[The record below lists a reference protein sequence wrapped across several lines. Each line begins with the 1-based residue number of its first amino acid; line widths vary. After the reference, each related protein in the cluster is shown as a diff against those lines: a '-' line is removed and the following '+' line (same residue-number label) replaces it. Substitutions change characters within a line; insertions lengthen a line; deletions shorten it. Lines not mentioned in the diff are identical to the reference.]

1 MESNNF
7 PKNISINENIDND
20 IINEEETFEYK
31 YNQIKPKVKT
41 ISIKEVIQYSVF
53 KKRKKLYNIPI
64 KINEKKEKKKEKNID
79 ENNIKRKFK
88 KNNDDKLIKTNTNSK
103 FNFLVRKISR
113 DEYFYII
120 NKKNKKSIQKEE
132 KKNNN
137 SCIKSVEESNTSLCI
152 KSISDKCIKS
162 TRNQNNNDFYNY
174 SPKYYHNPKKT

>member
-64 KINEKKEKKKEKNID
+64 KINEKKEEKKEKNID

-132 KKNNN
+132 KKNN

>member
-64 KINEKKEKKKEKNID
+64 KINEKKEEKKEKNID

-88 KNNDDKLIKTNTNSK
+88 KNNDDKLIKTNTNSQY
-103 FNFLVRKISR
+103 NFLVRKISR

-120 NKKNKKSIQKEE
+120 NKKNKNSIQKEE
-132 KKNNN
+132 KKNN